1 MLYIYVTWSAEHC
14 LLNLMSIKINYVN
27 LMCELV
33 LYYKLVVFKENLK
46 QMKDQFVFTIYIIDI
61 FIAVM
66 TSLVCIAYI

>member
-1 MLYIYVTWSAEHC
+1 
-14 LLNLMSIKINYVN
+14 MSIKINYVN

-46 QMKDQFVFTIYIIDI
+46 QMKDQFVFTIYITDI